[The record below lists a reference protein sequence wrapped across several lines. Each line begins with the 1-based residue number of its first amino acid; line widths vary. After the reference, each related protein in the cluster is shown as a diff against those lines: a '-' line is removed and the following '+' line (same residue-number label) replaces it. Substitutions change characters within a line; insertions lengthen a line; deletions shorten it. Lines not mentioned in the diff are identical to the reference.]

1 MERQPVRGMAGAD
14 AVGRT
19 SGGVSR
25 LRFRLGALSQSRQEM
40 AWFGVS
46 LSAIAIAM
54 AAFLRVAYLRWDSFE
69 TNSFDLA
76 FFDQIIFNTSHGRW
90 FDTSFVTYNFAGQHL
105 EPILLAFVPAYWLG
119 AGPFTLM
126 VTQAVVGAAAAI
138 PLYLFA
144 RRLGLHAAI
153 AAAGVVAYLANPY
166 LHRAMAFDFHPEV
179 MVALP
184 AFVAAWAIVA
194 GRRRLGV
201 ATALSVLLFKEDAVF
216 IALALAGLMWLQGMR
231 RPAAVTAGVA
241 TVYAAIA
248 VLVVMPLVRDGQSSD
263 LVERFGY
270 LLPSH
275 SPGDV
280 LLAPLRAAQVLFGL
294 SQIWTTIVFVIATS
308 AVVLWRPW
316 LLLAVVPGLA
326 LALLSVHPQQRHL
339 EFHYAAEL
347 VPVAVIAGL
356 LAAKSLRERLPV
368 TAVAGLVAVPTL
380 LTLAVMNPLGEALG
394 DPPSAQHRAA
404 VLTALAMV
412 PSGESVEVSAQSG
425 LLPRLAHRE
434 SAHEFPGNAETA
446 DWIVVDR
453 YGFRSS
459 QSLAAG
465 FDERLETVRETTE
478 LVYSQDGVEVFRR
491 VP

>member
-1 MERQPVRGMAGAD
+1 MERQPVRGMAVAD

-19 SGGVSR
+19 SGSMSR
-25 LRFRLGALSQSRQEM
+25 LRFRLGALSQSRQEA

-46 LSAIAIAM
+46 LCAIAVAM
-54 AAFLRVAYLRWDSFE
+54 GAFLRVAYVRWESFE

-76 FFDQIIFNTSHGRW
+76 FFDQIIFNTSQGRW
-90 FDTSFVTYNFAGQHL
+90 FGTSFVTYNFAGQHL

-126 VTQAVVGAAAAI
+126 VTQALAGAAAAI
-138 PLYLFA
+138 PLYFFA
-144 RRLGLHAAI
+144 KRLGLHAAI
-153 AAAGVVAYLANPY
+153 ATAGVVAYLANPY

-184 AFVAAWAIVA
+184 AFVSAWAIVA
-194 GRRRLGV
+194 GRRRFAM

-241 TVYAAIA
+241 LAYAAIA
-248 VLVVMPLVRDGQSSD
+248 VLVVMPIVRGGQSSD

-275 SPGDV
+275 SPRDV
-280 LLAPLRAAQVLFGL
+280 LHAPFRAAQVLLGL
-294 SQIWTTIVFVIATS
+294 SQIWTMMVFVAAS
-308 AVVLWRPW
+308 SVVALWRPW
-316 LLLAVVPGLA
+316 LLTAIVPGLA
-326 LALLSVHPQQRHL
+326 LALLSAHPQQRHL

-347 VPVAVIAGL
+347 VPVMAIAGM

-368 TAVAGLVAVPTL
+368 AAVAGMVAVPTL
-380 LTLAVMNPLGEALG
+380 LAMMVMNPFAEAHG

-404 VLTALAMV
+404 VLGALALV
-412 PSGESVEVSAQSG
+412 PADDSVEVSAQSG

-446 DWIVVDR
+446 EWIVVDR

-465 FDERLETVRETTE
+465 FDERLESVRETAE
-478 LVYSQDGVEVFRR
+478 RVYAQDGVEVFRR
-491 VP
+491 LR